1 MGVGLIIAAVTIGAT
16 VATTLF
22 AKGPRSTKGADMA
35 PANLDAFRLTTAEEG
50 TVIPR
55 VFGTVRLPGNL
66 LYYGNLSSEPEYEE
80 TTVGGKGGKKKKQK
94 VLQGYHYRMDVWQ
107 GIGMG
112 PLELVGVY
120 QDDRL
125 LTEQGGAI
133 SCAEQVWNNG
143 TGAFYP
149 AQAGPYAS
157 RLPECP
163 YLAPAVLSGLQ
174 RIHDADAALRGAV
187 LRGYPAGT
195 RHPVQRRES
204 GGDHPSAAP

>member
-80 TTVGGKGGKKKKQK
+80 TTVGGKGGKATTT
-94 VLQGYHYRMDVWQ
+94 VWTC
-107 GIGMG
+107 GRASAWG
-112 PLELVGVY
+112 
-120 QDDRL
+120 R
-125 LTEQGGAI
+125 
-133 SCAEQVWNNG
+133 WNLSAYIRT
-143 TGAFYP
+143 TGCSRSR
-149 AQAGPYAS
+149 AGPSRAPNRSGTTARARFIPRRPGRTPAAS
-157 RLPECP
+157 RECP
-163 YLAPAVLSGLQ
+163 ISGSGSF
-174 RIHDADAALRGAV
+174 IWAST
-187 LRGYPAGT
+187 YP
-195 RHPVQRRES
+195 
-204 GGDHPSAAP
+204 

>member
-107 GIGMG
+107 GHRHGAAG
-112 PLELVGVY
+112 TCRRVSGRPAAYGAGRGHLVCRAGLEQRHGRVLS
-120 QDDRL
+120 R
-125 LTEQGGAI
+125 
-133 SCAEQVWNNG
+133 
-143 TGAFYP
+143 
-149 AQAGPYAS
+149 AGRAVRQPPPGS
-157 RLPECP
+157 VP

-187 LRGYPAGT
+187 LRGYPRWNT
-195 RHPVQRRES
+195 
-204 GGDHPSAAP
+204 PSCPTA

>member
-80 TTVGGKGGKKKKQK
+80 TTKRRALSTTIGYYICASSTLLWNPFSPSCQRCTKKEVCLERTRLNYPELYRLRIEEFNKKK
-94 VLQGYHYRMDVWQ
+94 
-107 GIGMG
+107 
-112 PLELVGVY
+112 
-120 QDDRL
+120 
-125 LTEQGGAI
+125 
-133 SCAEQVWNNG
+133 
-143 TGAFYP
+143 
-149 AQAGPYAS
+149 
-157 RLPECP
+157 
-163 YLAPAVLSGLQ
+163 
-174 RIHDADAALRGAV
+174 
-187 LRGYPAGT
+187 
-195 RHPVQRRES
+195 
-204 GGDHPSAAP
+204 

>member
-120 QDDRL
+120 Q
-125 LTEQGGAI
+125 T
-133 SCAEQVWNNG
+133 
-143 TGAFYP
+143 TGCSRSR
-149 AQAGPYAS
+149 AGPSRAPNRSGTTARARFIPRRPGRTPAAS
-157 RLPECP
+157 RECP
-163 YLAPAVLSGLQ
+163 ISGSGSF
-174 RIHDADAALRGAV
+174 IWAST
-187 LRGYPAGT
+187 YP
-195 RHPVQRRES
+195 
-204 GGDHPSAAP
+204 

>member
-80 TTVGGKGGKKKKQK
+80 RPWAARAAKRPPCHVC
-94 VLQGYHYRMDVWQ
+94 
-107 GIGMG
+107 
-112 PLELVGVY
+112 P
-120 QDDRL
+120 
-125 LTEQGGAI
+125 A
-133 SCAEQVWNNG
+133 CA
-143 TGAFYP
+143 A
-149 AQAGPYAS
+149 
-157 RLPECP
+157 C
-163 YLAPAVLSGLQ
+163 
-174 RIHDADAALRGAV
+174 LRA
-187 LRGYPAGT
+187 
-195 RHPVQRRES
+195 
-204 GGDHPSAAP
+204 

>member
-1 MGVGLIIAAVTIGAT
+1 MGAGLIIAAVTIGAT

-125 LTEQGGAI
+125 LTEQGGPSRAPNR
-133 SCAEQVWNNG
+133 SG
-143 TGAFYP
+143 TTARARFIPRRPGRTP
-149 AQAGPYAS
+149 AAS
-157 RLPECP
+157 RECP
-163 YLAPAVLSGLQ
+163 ISGSGSF
-174 RIHDADAALRGAV
+174 IWAST
-187 LRGYPAGT
+187 YP
-195 RHPVQRRES
+195 
-204 GGDHPSAAP
+204 

>member
-94 VLQGYHYRMDVWQ
+94 VLQGYHYRMDVW
-107 GIGMG
+107 
-112 PLELVGVY
+112 
-120 QDDRL
+120 
-125 LTEQGGAI
+125 
-133 SCAEQVWNNG
+133 
-143 TGAFYP
+143 
-149 AQAGPYAS
+149 
-157 RLPECP
+157 
-163 YLAPAVLSGLQ
+163 
-174 RIHDADAALRGAV
+174 
-187 LRGYPAGT
+187 
-195 RHPVQRRES
+195 
-204 GGDHPSAAP
+204 

>member
-80 TTVGGKGGKKKKQK
+80 TTVGGKDGYGVAVVQAKYEHAAVTFTLSYTPEGKLGGLFFK
-94 VLQGYHYRMDVWQ
+94 
-107 GIGMG
+107 
-112 PLELVGVY
+112 
-120 QDDRL
+120 
-125 LTEQGGAI
+125 
-133 SCAEQVWNNG
+133 
-143 TGAFYP
+143 
-149 AQAGPYAS
+149 
-157 RLPECP
+157 
-163 YLAPAVLSGLQ
+163 
-174 RIHDADAALRGAV
+174 
-187 LRGYPAGT
+187 
-195 RHPVQRRES
+195 
-204 GGDHPSAAP
+204 

>member
-143 TGAFYP
+143 TGAFIPRRPGRTP
-149 AQAGPYAS
+149 AAS
-157 RLPECP
+157 RECP
-163 YLAPAVLSGLQ
+163 MSGSGSF
-174 RIHDADAALRGAV
+174 IWAST
-187 LRGYPAGT
+187 YP
-195 RHPVQRRES
+195 
-204 GGDHPSAAP
+204 

>member
-1 MGVGLIIAAVTIGAT
+1 M
-16 VATTLF
+16 
-22 AKGPRSTKGADMA
+22 
-35 PANLDAFRLTTAEEG
+35 
-50 TVIPR
+50 
-55 VFGTVRLPGNL
+55 
-66 LYYGNLSSEPEYEE
+66 
-80 TTVGGKGGKKKKQK
+80 GGKGGKKKKQK

-157 RLPECP
+157 RLPG
-163 YLAPAVLSGLQ
+163 VS
-174 RIHDADAALRGAV
+174 HVWLRQFYWAST
-187 LRGYPAGT
+187 YP
-195 RHPVQRRES
+195 
-204 GGDHPSAAP
+204 